1 MILRSKLRPIGRER
15 ADICLAGVPCETL
28 CYNPPVS
35 SLNKGEMMAKKS
47 SAPRARKPNDNSN
60 PTVAATLAGVIY
72 HARLLNRQ
80 SKLNISEQEVISDVV
95 HLYRVVRDELA
106 QDE

>member
-1 MILRSKLRPIGRER
+1 
-15 ADICLAGVPCETL
+15 
-28 CYNPPVS
+28 
-35 SLNKGEMMAKKS
+35 MAKKS
-47 SAPRARKPNDNSN
+47 SAPRARNPNDNPD

-72 HARLLNRQ
+72 QARLLNRQ

-106 QDE
+106 QGD